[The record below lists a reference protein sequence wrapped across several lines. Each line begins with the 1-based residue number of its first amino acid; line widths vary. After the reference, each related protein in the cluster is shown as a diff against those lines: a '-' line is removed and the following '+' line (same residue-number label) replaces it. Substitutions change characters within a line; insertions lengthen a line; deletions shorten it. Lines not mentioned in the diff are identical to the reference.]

1 MGLNLSNNMVDDQV
15 NLTPEGI
22 LHVGV
27 HHPALRNQSA
37 VYAVYFQLQGLK

>member
-22 LHVGV
+22 CGHF
-27 HHPALRNQSA
+27 ALVKKR
-37 VYAVYFQLQGLK
+37 